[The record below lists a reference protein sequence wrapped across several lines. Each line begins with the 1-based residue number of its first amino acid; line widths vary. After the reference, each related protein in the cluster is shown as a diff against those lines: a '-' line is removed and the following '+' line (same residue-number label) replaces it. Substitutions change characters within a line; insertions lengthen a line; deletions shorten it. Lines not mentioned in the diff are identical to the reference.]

1 MLKWSDLISLISS
14 MVNRRPGGPSR
25 ERTHKTSCDGT
36 SGRLDAPGP
45 SQPGVSLRPHQSE
58 QTRQGPDAVT
68 GTGWL
73 VSLGSSCWDLHPS
86 CVNHDSKHTQDYQHS
101 RNTWDFHSYM
111 VQFSYYFTEQHM
123 TKWVRNGYWAI
134 NRQKVAHFPE
144 ASFEVLSETRSLSHL
159 SLKE

>member
-101 RNTWDFHSYM
+101 GILETSTQIWLNFLTISQSSTW
-111 VQFSYYFTEQHM
+111 
-123 TKWVRNGYWAI
+123 
-134 NRQKVAHFPE
+134 
-144 ASFEVLSETRSLSHL
+144 LSEWEMDTEPSTDKRLL
-159 SLKE
+159 ISLKLLLKCYQTQVHFLTFL

>member
-101 RNTWDFHSYM
+101 GILETSTQIWFNFLTISQSSRW
-111 VQFSYYFTEQHM
+111 
-123 TKWVRNGYWAI
+123 
-134 NRQKVAHFPE
+134 
-144 ASFEVLSETRSLSHL
+144 LSEWEMDTEPSTDKRLL
-159 SLKE
+159 ISLKLLLKCYQRHVHFLTFL

>member
-14 MVNRRPGGPSR
+14 MVNRSPGGPSR

-36 SGRLDAPGP
+36 SGWLDAPGP

-73 VSLGSSCWDLHPS
+73 VSLGSSFWDLHPS

-101 RNTWDFHSYM
+101 GILETSTQIWFNFLTISQSSRW
-111 VQFSYYFTEQHM
+111 
-123 TKWVRNGYWAI
+123 
-134 NRQKVAHFPE
+134 
-144 ASFEVLSETRSLSHL
+144 LSEWEMDTEPSTDKRLL
-159 SLKE
+159 ISLKLLLKCYQTQVHFLTFL